1 MPLPPDTRRRMAQ
14 PPLLTLESVAL
25 GFGGDP
31 LFSDLSLSVEAGDRL
46 CLVGRNGSGKSTLL
60 KIMAGQ
66 VEPDEGTRF
75 VQPGTSIAYL
85 PQEPDFTG
93 FTSLGDFA
101 AADLEDY
108 ERYLAEMAME
118 GLQVREDVHPD
129 AASGGERRRAALA
142 RCLAGSPDL
151 MLLDEPTNHL
161 DIAAI
166 EWLEQTLLNTRTAF
180 IMISHDRQFLTA
192 LSRATMWLDRGQCR
206 RAPHGFG
213 EFEDWRDKVIEEE
226 RAERHKLDRLIK
238 AEARWA
244 VEGIS
249 ARRKRNMGRVR
260 RLGELRD
267 TRAAQIGEIGTAA
280 MALGAATTS
289 GKLAIDARDIAKR
302 FGDREILAPFSI
314 RIARGD
320 RVALVGPNGAGKTTL
335 LNMLIG
341 NLAPDE
347 GTVKLG
353 SNLEMVLFDQ
363 NRDALDPTKSLWET
377 LTDDKLRGPKTRS
390 DQVIV
395 RGNPQHVVG
404 YLKSFLFN
412 EAQARSPVSAL
423 SGGER
428 ARLLLA
434 KLMARDSNMLVLDE
448 PTNDLD
454 METLDLLQELLADYD
469 GTVLLVSHDRDFLDR
484 VATSVIALEG
494 DGRAVEYPGGWSDYR
509 RQRDASLG
517 GAGQGAKKSA
527 PVAAAVAEPTRTAPQ
542 KRVKMSFAQTR
553 RLDLLP
559 AEMKQLTAE
568 IAKLE
573 ALLSDPQLY
582 SKEPGKFAKAT
593 AALEERQTAL
603 AKAEDEWLELEALRE
618 GAA

>member
-1 MPLPPDTRRRMAQ
+1 MAE
-14 PPLLTLESVAL
+14 PPLLTLDDIAL
-25 GFGGDP
+25 GFGGQP
-31 LFSDLSLSVEAGDRL
+31 LFAGLSLAVQPGDRL

-60 KIMAGQ
+60 KVIAGA
-66 VEPDEGTRF
+66 VAPDEGHRF
-75 VQPGTSIAYL
+75 VQPGVRIAYL
-85 PQEPDFTG
+85 PQEPDFEG
-93 FTSLGDFA
+93 FATLGDFA
-101 AADLEDY
+101 AADLEMH

-118 GLQVREDVHPD
+118 GLQVREDIAPD

-142 RCLAGSPDL
+142 RCLAGGPDL

-166 EWLEQTLLNTRTAF
+166 EWLEGTLANTRTAF

-192 LSRATMWLDRGQCR
+192 LSRATLWLDRGECR

-213 EFEDWRDKVIEEE
+213 GFEDWRDKVLEEE

-267 TRAAQIGEIGTAA
+267 TRAAQIAETGVAA
-280 MALGAATTS
+280 LAMSASGTS
-289 GKLAIDARDIAKR
+289 GKLAIEAKEIAKR
-302 FGDREILAPFSI
+302 FGDREILAPFST

-347 GTVKLG
+347 GAVRLG
-353 SNLEMVLFDQ
+353 SNLEIVLFDQ
-363 NRDALDPTKSLWET
+363 NREALDPAKSLWET
-377 LTDDKLRGPKTRS
+377 LTEDKLRGPKTRS
-390 DQVIV
+390 DQVMV

-412 EAQARSPVSAL
+412 ENQARGPVSAL

-434 KLMARDSNMLVLDE
+434 KLLARESNMLVLDE

-509 RQRDASLG
+509 RQR
-517 GAGQGAKKSA
+517 GAAGGQGAKTTPAKG
-527 PVAAAVAEPTRTAPQ
+527 AAAVPTPPRMAAPAAP
-542 KRVKMSFAQTR
+542 KRQKMSFAQTR
-553 RLDLLP
+553 RLDQLP
-559 AEMKQLTAE
+559 GEMDKLGRE

-573 ALLSDPQLY
+573 ELLADPDLYTTHPAKFTKASEALAERQ
-582 SKEPGKFAKAT
+582 
-593 AALEERQTAL
+593 AALGA
-603 AKAEDEWLELEALRE
+603 AEDEWLELEALRE
-618 GAA
+618 G